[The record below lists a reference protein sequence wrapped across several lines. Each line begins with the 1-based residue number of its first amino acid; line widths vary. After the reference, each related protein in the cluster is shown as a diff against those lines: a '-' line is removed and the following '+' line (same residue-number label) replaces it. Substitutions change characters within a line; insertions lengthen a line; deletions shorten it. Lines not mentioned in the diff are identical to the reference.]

1 MDINGLLYIV
11 GIELV
16 DFIDIWMEINPK
28 YILGRSVEIMK
39 IDQRMDWGLP
49 YAQTSTDWT
58 MLALAKSMM
67 VFSDDVSNIVMFKHL
82 NT

>member
-1 MDINGLLYIV
+1 
-11 GIELV
+11 
-16 DFIDIWMEINPK
+16 
-28 YILGRSVEIMK
+28 MK
-39 IDQRMDWGLP
+39 TDQRMDWGLP

-58 MLALAKSMM
+58 MLALTRSMM